1 MLKYLAKISMDIFP
15 SVLATIIGAYIVNHY
30 INARPAADTPAVVV
44 APADA
49 GKNSKPADVAN
60 LPVPGVKAKGVSEK
74 SISDKGASDKPAA
87 EKPAETK
94 PAETKATE
102 TRATETKATE
112 TKATETKATETKAT
126 ETKAADEAASRGR
139 TPAHEKAVAKST
151 PAAPAAAAPVVEANS
166 AAASAAVTPD
176 ANDLARAAIER
187 LRKSPE
193 GKAAEKAAEAKST
206 ETRPS
211 EIKPAEAKA
220 AERMSEPAVQEA
232 SRIPEAPR
240 NVTVVPSTVRP
251 LPPPINVSTPSPDA
265 YGSGGSSQA
274 NPPYTASLGND
285 DPNRL
290 TPPADIPVPVIAPPL
305 DLRADAGSPA
315 PRPKTNVADEML
327 SGMKSMF
334 HAVLPKSATPD

>member
-30 INARPAADTPAVVV
+30 INARPAADTPAAVV

-49 GKNSKPADVAN
+49 GKNGKPADVAN

-94 PAETKATE
+94 PAETKSA
-102 TRATETKATE
+102 
-112 TKATETKATETKAT
+112 

-139 TPAHEKAVAKST
+139 TPAHEKAVAKSSSVAST
-151 PAAPAAAAPVVEANS
+151 PAAPTAAAPVVEANS
-166 AAASAAVTPD
+166 AAASAAATPD

-211 EIKPAEAKA
+211 EIKPAEAKPAEAKA
-220 AERMSEPAVQEA
+220 AERTPEPAVQEA

-240 NVTVVPSTVRP
+240 NVTAVPSTVRP

>member
-30 INARPAADTPAVVV
+30 INARPAADTPAAVV

-49 GKNSKPADVAN
+49 GKNGKPADVAN
-60 LPVPGVKAKGVSEK
+60 LPAPGVKAKGVSEK
-74 SISDKGASDKPAA
+74 SISEKSAADKPAA
-87 EKPAETK
+87 DKPA
-94 PAETKATE
+94 
-102 TRATETKATE
+102 
-112 TKATETKATETKAT
+112 
-126 ETKAADEAASRGR
+126 AAHDEGGR
-139 TPAHEKAVAKST
+139 QVVPRSVHSG
-151 PAAPAAAAPVVEANS
+151 PAAPVVEANS
-166 AAASAAVTPD
+166 APAAASPAVTPD

-206 ETRPS
+206 ETKPS
-211 EIKPAEAKA
+211 AEAKSSETKSSETKA
-220 AERMSEPAVQEA
+220 AERTPEQPAVQEA
-232 SRIPEAPR
+232 SRVPEAPR
-240 NVTVVPSTVRP
+240 VVTAVPSTVRP

-265 YGSGGSSQA
+265 YGNGGSSQA
-274 NPPYTASLGND
+274 NPPYTASVGND
-285 DPNRL
+285 NPNRL
-290 TPPADIPVPVIAPPL
+290 TPPADIPVPMIAPPL
-305 DLRADAGSPA
+305 DLRADAGAAA

>member
-30 INARPAADTPAVVV
+30 INARPAADTPAAVV

-49 GKNSKPADVAN
+49 GKKPADVAN

-74 SISDKGASDKPAA
+74 SISDKSAADKPAA
-87 EKPAETK
+87 DKPA
-94 PAETKATE
+94 
-102 TRATETKATE
+102 
-112 TKATETKATETKAT
+112 
-126 ETKAADEAASRGR
+126 ETKAADEAASHGR

-151 PAAPAAAAPVVEANS
+151 PAVPAAAPVVEASS
-166 AAASAAVTPD
+166 APAASAAATPD

-193 GKAAEKAAEAKST
+193 GKSAEKAAEAKAT
-206 ETRPS
+206 
-211 EIKPAEAKA
+211 EIKPIEAKA
-220 AERMSEPAVQEA
+220 VEKTPEPAVQEA
-232 SRIPEAPR
+232 SRTPDAPR
-240 NVTVVPSTVRP
+240 IVTAVPTTVRP
-251 LPPPINVSTPSPDA
+251 LPPPINVSTPSPEA
-265 YGSGGSSQA
+265 YGNGAASQP
-274 NPPYTASLGND
+274 NPSYTASIGND
-285 DPNRL
+285 NPNRL

-305 DLRADAGSPA
+305 DLRADAGAPM

>member
-30 INARPAADTPAVVV
+30 INARPAADTPAAVV
-44 APADA
+44 APANA
-49 GKNSKPADVAN
+49 GKNGKPADMAN
-60 LPVPGVKAKGVSEK
+60 LPGPGVKAKGVSEK
-74 SISDKGASDKPAA
+74 SISEKSASDKPAA

-94 PAETKATE
+94 PAETKA
-102 TRATETKATE
+102 
-112 TKATETKATETKAT
+112 
-126 ETKAADEAASRGR
+126 ADVAPGEASHGR
-139 TPAHEKAVAKST
+139 TPAHEKAVAKSSSVAST
-151 PAAPAAAAPVVEANS
+151 PAAPSAAPVVEAS
-166 AAASAAVTPD
+166 SASAVASPAATPD

-206 ETRPS
+206 ETKPS
-211 EIKPAEAKA
+211 EIKPVEAKASEIKA
-220 AERMSEPAVQEA
+220 AERTPEPAVQEA

-240 NVTVVPSTVRP
+240 NVTAVPSMVRP

-274 NPPYTASLGND
+274 NPPYTASVGND
-285 DPNRL
+285 NPNRL

-305 DLRADAGSPA
+305 DLRADAGAAA

>member
-30 INARPAADTPAVVV
+30 INARPAADTPAAVS

-49 GKNSKPADVAN
+49 GKKPAELAN
-60 LPVPGVKAKGVSEK
+60 LPGPGVKAKGVSEK
-74 SISDKGASDKPAA
+74 SVSDKAA
-87 EKPAETK
+87 VEAKPAEAKDDT
-94 PAETKATE
+94 TSHG
-102 TRATETKATE
+102 RA
-112 TKATETKATETKAT
+112 
-126 ETKAADEAASRGR
+126 S
-139 TPAHEKAVAKST
+139 PHEKAVAKST
-151 PAAPAAAAPVVEANS
+151 PAAPAAAPVVEANS
-166 AAASAAVTPD
+166 SPVAPGASPD

-193 GKAAEKAAEAKST
+193 GKAAEKAAEAKAS
-206 ETRPS
+206 ET
-211 EIKPAEAKA
+211 KPAEAKA
-220 AERMSEPAVQEA
+220 EVKPAEVKPSEVKTPEKVSEPAVQEA
-232 SRIPEAPR
+232 SRTPEAPR
-240 NVTVVPSTVRP
+240 IVTAVPTTVRP

-265 YGSGGSSQA
+265 YGAASQA
-274 NPPYTASLGND
+274 NPPYTASVGNGSVGND

-305 DLRADAGSPA
+305 DLRADAGAPM

-334 HAVLPKSATPD
+334 HAVLPKGATPD

>member
-30 INARPAADTPAVVV
+30 INARPAADTPAAVV

-49 GKNSKPADVAN
+49 GKNGKPADVAN
-60 LPVPGVKAKGVSEK
+60 LPAPGVKAKGVSEK
-74 SISDKGASDKPAA
+74 SISEKSAADKPAA
-87 EKPAETK
+87 DKPA
-94 PAETKATE
+94 A
-102 TRATETKATE
+102 
-112 TKATETKATETKAT
+112 
-126 ETKAADEAASRGR
+126 
-139 TPAHEKAVAKST
+139 AHEKAVAKSS
-151 PAAPAAAAPVVEANS
+151 PAASTPAAAPVVEANS
-166 AAASAAVTPD
+166 APAAASPTVTPD

-206 ETRPS
+206 ETKPS
-211 EIKPAEAKA
+211 AEAKSSETKSSETKSSESKA
-220 AERMSEPAVQEA
+220 ADRTPEQPAVQEA
-232 SRIPEAPR
+232 SRVPEAPR
-240 NVTVVPSTVRP
+240 IVTAVPSTVRP

-265 YGSGGSSQA
+265 YGNGGSSQA
-274 NPPYTASLGND
+274 NPPYTASVGND
-285 DPNRL
+285 NPNRL

-305 DLRADAGSPA
+305 DLRADAGAAA

>member
-30 INARPAADTPAVVV
+30 INARPAADTPAAVV

-49 GKNSKPADVAN
+49 GKNGKPADVAN
-60 LPVPGVKAKGVSEK
+60 LPAPGVKAKGVSEK
-74 SISDKGASDKPAA
+74 SMSDKGAPDKPAA

-94 PAETKATE
+94 
-102 TRATETKATE
+102 
-112 TKATETKATETKAT
+112 
-126 ETKAADEAASRGR
+126 AADVAPGEASRGR
-139 TPAHEKAVAKST
+139 SPAHDKAVAKST
-151 PAAPAAAAPVVEANS
+151 PAAPTAAPVVETNS
-166 AAASAAVTPD
+166 APAAASPAATPD

-193 GKAAEKAAEAKST
+193 GKAAEKAAEAKSA

-211 EIKPAEAKA
+211 EIKPSEIKPFEIKPSEARSSETKA

-240 NVTVVPSTVRP
+240 NVTAVPSMLRP
-251 LPPPINVSTPSPDA
+251 LPPPINVSTPSPEA
-265 YGSGGSSQA
+265 YGDGGASQA
-274 NPPYTASLGND
+274 NPPYTASVGND

-305 DLRADAGSPA
+305 DLRADAGA
-315 PRPKTNVADEML
+315 TTPRPKTNVADEML

>member
-30 INARPAADTPAVVV
+30 INARPAADTPAAVV

-49 GKNSKPADVAN
+49 GKNGKPADVAN
-60 LPVPGVKAKGVSEK
+60 LPAPGVKAKGVSEK
-74 SISDKGASDKPAA
+74 SISEKSAADKPAA
-87 EKPAETK
+87 DKPA
-94 PAETKATE
+94 
-102 TRATETKATE
+102 
-112 TKATETKATETKAT
+112 
-126 ETKAADEAASRGR
+126 AAHD
-139 TPAHEKAVAKST
+139 KAVAKSS
-151 PAAPAAAAPVVEANS
+151 PAASTPAAAPVVDANS
-166 AAASAAVTPD
+166 APAAASPTVTPD

-206 ETRPS
+206 ETKPSAEAKSS
-211 EIKPAEAKA
+211 EIKSSETKSSESKA
-220 AERMSEPAVQEA
+220 AERTPEQPAVQEA
-232 SRIPEAPR
+232 SRVPEAPR
-240 NVTVVPSTVRP
+240 IVTAVPSTVRP

-265 YGSGGSSQA
+265 YGNGGSSQA
-274 NPPYTASLGND
+274 NPPYTASVGND
-285 DPNRL
+285 NPNRL

-305 DLRADAGSPA
+305 DLRADAGAPV